1 MFVNVGNH
9 FFLSF
14 FLSFNS
20 ILAKCNILQISFQ
33 TAIYMLDDVDG
44 YEDSAL
50 IPEQCVSSCR
60 IADIR
65 KKGGRD
71 LRGRRNE

>member
-1 MFVNVGNH
+1 
-9 FFLSF
+9 L
-14 FLSFNS
+14 
-20 ILAKCNILQISFQ
+20 
-33 TAIYMLDDVDG
+33 LDDVDG

-50 IPEQCVSSCR
+50 IPEEYVSSCR
-60 IADIR
+60 IAGIR